1 MRSTSGCTVLMART
15 LPAVADIAP
24 GQTTACPPCVVRT
37 QRRRW
42 RGVRGPGGKYLPGG
56 KEKPARPAR
65 AGISLLPSAANRTR
79 HDHPTEFT
87 GRDPMHRSRVVT
99 VWQALAT
106 TAAALVTSAALAL
119 PAAAGTGAPAPPD
132 PAARPAPR
140 RPGHRPPVREARPA
154 PQARRQRRLRHPV
167 HRLAQHQRE
176 QLRRP
181 VRAGQRAL
189 PA

>member
-24 GQTTACPPCVVRT
+24 GQTTACPPCAVRT

-42 RGVRGPGGKYLPGG
+42 QGVRGPGGKYLPGG
-56 KEKPARPAR
+56 TEKPAWPAR
-65 AGISLLPSAANRTR
+65 AAISLLPSAANRTR
-79 HDHPTEFT
+79 HEHPSEFT

-119 PAAAGTGAPAPPD
+119 PAAAVPAAAGTSAPAPRT
-132 PAARPAPR
+132 ARPAAT
-140 RPGHRPPVREARPA
+140 GNFATW
-154 PQARRQRRLRHPV
+154 PQAET
-167 HRLAQHQRE
+167 A
-176 QLRRP
+176 
-181 VRAGQRAL
+181 AGF
-189 PA
+189 P